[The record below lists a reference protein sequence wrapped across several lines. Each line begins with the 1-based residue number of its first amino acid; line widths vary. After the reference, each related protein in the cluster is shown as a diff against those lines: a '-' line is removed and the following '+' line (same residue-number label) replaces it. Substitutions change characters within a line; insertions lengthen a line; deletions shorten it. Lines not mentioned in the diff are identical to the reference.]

1 VRDAV
6 SCNAFG
12 RDLGKP
18 GAISRSFTK
27 TGLLARELAAK
38 RLVSFRKHQA
48 GNGWLEG
55 GRS

>member
-1 VRDAV
+1 MPVAETSTTESLSVGFWRD
-6 SCNAFG
+6 
-12 RDLGKP
+12 
-18 GAISRSFTK
+18 GAS
-27 TGLLARELAAK
+27 ARELAVK